1 VGGSVK
7 ATAVDV
13 LTGIEVSVVG
23 PAGQAS
29 QRELQRIAL
38 AKLMQRLTREGH
50 AVARPETTPKDG
62 GSGGGIIV

>member
-1 VGGSVK
+1 
-7 ATAVDV
+7 
-13 LTGIEVSVVG
+13 VSVVG